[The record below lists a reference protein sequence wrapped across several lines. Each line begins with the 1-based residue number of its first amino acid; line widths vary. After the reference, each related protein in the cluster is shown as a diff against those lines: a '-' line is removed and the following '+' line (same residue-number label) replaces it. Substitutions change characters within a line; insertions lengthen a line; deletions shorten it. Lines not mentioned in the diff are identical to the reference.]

1 MYLRVRTAFDFF
13 SSASCDLVNK
23 KEELEKDWPKAGDGK
38 KAAGLYITRP
48 RKARKKGG
56 PKRQKVADSDGE
68 ADDQKEEP
76 DKSKKQKGKK
86 NRRR

>member
-1 MYLRVRTAFDFF
+1 M
-13 SSASCDLVNK
+13 NK

-86 NRRR
+86 KQKKMKRIQYQMERKIPRSQRSF